1 MSTGIKIGIG
11 VSIGAIAAIIII
23 GLILLRRH
31 KIQNIPDISDE
42 TIEIVED
49 TTYSIVT
56 QNPLNELMIDDDPF
70 ESEFD
75 IYN

>member
-1 MSTGIKIGIG
+1 MGHRQSLIL
-11 VSIGAIAAIIII
+11 I

-31 KIQNIPDISDE
+31 KTHNIPDIADE
-42 TIEIVED
+42 TIEIAED
-49 TTYSIVT
+49 TTNSIVT

-75 IYN
+75 NYN

>member
-1 MSTGIKIGIG
+1 MFLSHSYFKYFSST
-11 VSIGAIAAIIII
+11 
-23 GLILLRRH
+23 ILYN
-31 KIQNIPDISDE
+31 KIQNIPDIADE
-42 TIEIVED
+42 IIEIAED